1 VVFRKDRKKYFRTC
15 YDRLMNYFSTSFSLI
30 LPYENRFSKNNYI
43 QRYDWC
49 TLAAEY
55 DLYLKEIILSQ

>member
-1 VVFRKDRKKYFRTC
+1 
-15 YDRLMNYFSTSFSLI
+15 MNYFSTSFSLI